1 MIAETAFLSRKKGAL
16 GKRSREEYWR
26 RDMETGSTTAGAPEW
41 QRHGCSYGAQG
52 GAKKAAPRAS
62 AGGTGNEGSVTG
74 VVMACRAGKEGSVT
88 DVVMAPQGSLRFGAR
103 EAYGCAERAACA
115 LARAASS
122 STSTMYSPLMNRL
135 SGAGHGRARFK
146 IYSRRFGLAATASP
160 SPASASR
167 KSA

>member
-1 MIAETAFLSRKKGAL
+1 MIAETVFLSRKKGAL
-16 GKRSREEYWR
+16 GKRPGEEYWR
-26 RDMETGSTTAGAPEW
+26 RDMETESTTAGAPEW

-62 AGGTGNEGSVTG
+62 AGGTGNEGSATG
-74 VVMACRAGKEGSVT
+74 KCRRHRQRRQRYGQVP
-88 DVVMAPQGSLRFGAR
+88 APQGSLHFRAR